1 VNTSSGRGDSSKKLP
16 PLVPWGVVVAVA
28 MVRGSSLGTGCA
40 QLNYL
45 IFTEMEGD
53 WRITPLEYTQQG
65 VKYSPN

>member
-16 PLVPWGVVVAVA
+16 PLVPCGVVVAVA

-45 IFTEMEGD
+45 IFTECRGTSE
-53 WRITPLEYTQQG
+53 
-65 VKYSPN
+65 